1 MLPSTRG
8 DMMFC
13 TRCGNTVSEE
23 DRFCRK
29 CGAQLTPPQMPGE
42 SAQHE
47 RRAAK
52 STNSKDRRTAP
63 PENEKM
69 KIILPLAILTVVL
82 FSFIIVLIVLLNRPE
97 SEPAPRTSSRIS
109 SVESA
114 AIEPETETTT
124 EEPTTETTTEPPTEA
139 DRVLIQDLAS
149 FAEGEITA
157 QPAAVSEDS
166 TSVVYNPSEADGDM
180 YYYVYEWMEY
190 LRKDSKLTYVGS
202 SGSDVLYTA
211 YYDCSDNTIEKKKA
225 KVDGKTKKQDYVLS
239 LVVVNDPNTNAVLSV
254 TANMAKGLNI
264 SDLDYRFTGE
274 SVSTTST
281 TSTTTAKKTTATAS
295 SKKTNTKTKTT
306 AAKSTTTTE
315 AEQQSLTSAYLQE
328 LADYSDR
335 RLNAEDTDEKD
346 GMNITTYEGPE
357 SEMTD
362 IVNAWLDMLF
372 NESDFE
378 YTGMKESDGQI
389 VYYFD
394 YDSGQKN
401 KPRAKMENDESK
413 EYSLAVECNYKD
425 SDIINKVT
433 VKACKG
439 IRIVDMGE
447 RF

>member
-1 MLPSTRG
+1 
-8 DMMFC
+8 MFC
-13 TRCGNTVSEE
+13 TRCGNTVSED

-29 CGAQLTPPQMPGE
+29 CGAQLTPPQTPGE
-42 SAQHE
+42 SPQCE
-47 RRAAK
+47 RRTVK
-52 STNSKDRRTAP
+52 SNSSKERRTAP

-97 SEPAPRTSSRIS
+97 PEPAPRTSSGIS

-114 AIEPETETTT
+114 AVEPETETTT

-139 DRVLIQDLAS
+139 DKVLIQDLAS
-149 FAEGEITA
+149 FSEGEITA

-166 TSVVYNPSEADGDM
+166 TSVVYSPSETDGDM

-211 YYDCSDNTIEKKKA
+211 YYNCSDNSIEKKKA
-225 KVDGKTKKQDYVLS
+225 KVDGKTKKQEYVLS

-281 TSTTTAKKTTATAS
+281 AATTTTSKKTTASTSA
-295 SKKTNTKTKTT
+295 KKANTRTT
-306 AAKSTTTTE
+306 SAKATTTTE
-315 AEQQSLTSAYLQE
+315 AVQQSLTPTYLQD

-335 RLNAEDTDEKD
+335 RITADKSEGNN
-346 GMNITTYEGPE
+346 GMTVVTYSGSE
-357 SEMTD
+357 SDMTD
-362 IVNAWLDMLF
+362 IVNVWLDELF
-372 NESDFE
+372 HEYDFEYIGMNESD
-378 YTGMKESDGQI
+378 GHI

-394 YDSGQKN
+394 YDSGQKD
-401 KPRAKMENDESK
+401 KPKARLENDESK
-413 EYSLAVECNYKD
+413 EYSLEVDCGYKN
-425 SDIINKVT
+425 SESINKVI

-439 IRIVDMGE
+439 IKIVDMGE

>member
-1 MLPSTRG
+1 MLPITRG

-42 SAQHE
+42 STQRE

-52 STNSKDRRTAP
+52 SANSKERRTAP

-97 SEPAPRTSSRIS
+97 PEPAPRTSSRIS

-149 FAEGEITA
+149 FSEGEITA

-166 TSVVYNPSEADGDM
+166 TSIVYNPAETDGDM

-225 KVDGKTKKQDYVLS
+225 KVDGKTKKQEYVLS
-239 LVVVNDPNTNAVLSV
+239 LVVVNDPNTNAVLSI

-281 TSTTTAKKTTATAS
+281 TTTTTTAKKTTASTSA
-295 SKKTNTKTKTT
+295 KKTHTKTT
-306 AAKSTTTTE
+306 SAKATTTTE
-315 AEQQSLTSAYLQE
+315 AVQQSLTPTYLQD
-328 LADYSDR
+328 LAEYSDK
-335 RLNAEDTDEKD
+335 RLTAVSYDEND
-346 GMNITTYEGPE
+346 GMTVITYNGPE
-357 SEMTD
+357 SDMTD
-362 IVNAWLDMLF
+362 IVNVWLDKLF
-372 NESDFE
+372 HEYDFEYIGMNESD
-378 YTGMKESDGQI
+378 GHI

-394 YDSGQKN
+394 YDSGQKD
-401 KPRAKMENDESK
+401 KPKAKMENAESK
-413 EYSLAVECNYKD
+413 EYSLAVDCYYKN
-425 SDIINKVT
+425 SESISKVT

-439 IRIVDMGE
+439 IKIVDMGE